1 MRTRATLVAVSALTG
16 ALALT
21 ALAVPAAQA
30 ADSGTPY
37 TLDVSFSNFKIASAI
52 KVGTSAEVS
61 AKVSYTLTHGSD
73 VDITAQDFY
82 TDAFIYR
89 GSFDDPTNEV
99 YDDDS
104 STCTA
109 TSSTTATCTGS
120 IDIHPADGALASTDA
135 GTWHAGAE
143 AVAFNGQDPSSSSID
158 YSKVGYKDQGPLA
171 TTLVQRYSKLTVNAG
186 PEPVYKGKT
195 ITSTGKLSRANW
207 DDNQYHGYANQPVK
221 LQFRKAGTSTYTT
234 VKTVY
239 TDSVGNLK
247 ATATAAY
254 DGYWRFSFAGTS
266 TTPAVSATGDY
277 VDVR

>member
-1 MRTRATLVAVSALTG
+1 MAAVSVVTG

-52 KVGTSAEVS
+52 KVGTTNVVS
-61 AKVSYTLTHGSD
+61 AKVTYTLTHGKD
-73 VDITAQDFY
+73 VDITADDFF

-89 GSFDDPTNEV
+89 GSFDDPANQV
-99 YDDDS
+99 YDDED
-104 STCTA
+104 STCTV
-109 TSSTTATCTGS
+109 TSSTTANCTGS
-120 IDIHPADGALASTDA
+120 VDIHPADDGALANADA
-135 GTWHAGAE
+135 GTWHGAAE
-143 AVAFNGQDPSSSSID
+143 AIAFNGQDPSSSSID

-171 TTLVQRYSKLTVNAG
+171 TTLVQRNSALTVNAG
-186 PEPVYKGKT
+186 PEPVTKGKT

-207 DDNQYHGYANQPVK
+207 EDHKYHGYTGQPVK

-234 VKTVY
+234 VKTV
-239 TDSVGNLK
+239 TSDSYGNVK
-247 ATATAAY
+247 ATATASS

-266 TTPAVSATGDY
+266 TTPAVNAAGDY